1 MRWRNWRPL
10 VILSILLSFT
20 LLSGSIPSCGAN
32 LMIVGVVDEGS
43 SFHNGT
49 NICMPLADV
58 QINITRMRDTI
69 NTSLDSEFH
78 ITTNTTQNATLAF
91 VYPSLKYVDNLLYD
105 DTNKSRYMHIYGNNT
120 LLPYAVRDHYD
131 LIRIGFTEDSLEE
144 YPFINAE
151 VEFAVITVE
160 LEANT
165 TLIVSTKSGF
175 VFTSDLDQFEYTYIV
190 GSARTFD
197 GHTLESVHFRVI
209 ENIRFLEKE
218 FDPDDS
224 LNVTEDGSVT
234 DAIWSFNI
242 SEFSSDT
249 VRFNGVVRQHG
260 RFQAIDFVMIGTI
273 VIVLLAF
280 FRVIYKRRL

>member
-10 VILSILLSFT
+10 VILSILLSLT
-20 LLSGSIPSCGAN
+20 LLSGSTPRCSAN

-49 NICMPLADV
+49 NICMPLAYV

-105 DTNKSRYMHIYGNNT
+105 DTNESRYMHIYGNNT

-175 VFTSDLDQFEYTYIV
+175 VFTSNLDQFGYTYIV

-197 GHTLESVHFRVI
+197 GHTLESVHFRVV
-209 ENIRFLEKE
+209 EDVRFLEKD
-218 FDPDDS
+218 FDPEDS
-224 LNVTEDGSVT
+224 LNVTENGSVT

-242 SEFSSDT
+242 TEFSSDT
-249 VRFNGVVRQHG
+249 VRFNGVVRKSG
-260 RFQAIDFVMIGTI
+260 RFQAIDYVMIGTI
-273 VIVLLAF
+273 VIVILAV
-280 FRVIYKRRL
+280 FRFIYKRRL